1 MIIRRLLILLLSLS
15 VASTAWAAE
24 LVVAVRSDSEIGT
37 LSKNEVIDI
46 FLGRFRQLPS
56 GQRAEPLDQA
66 KQSPERQVF
75 YHALINKTAAEI
87 DAYWARLLFTGRVTP
102 PRSMDTQEHLVE
114 ELLRNTRAIGYLD
127 RTKIDR
133 RLRIVFETATP

>member
-1 MIIRRLLILLLSLS
+1 MCIRDSINAEYMERLLILLLSLS

-87 DAYWARLLFTGRVTP
+87 DAYWARLLFTGRVTKKSCLLYTSP
-102 PRSMDTQEHLVE
+102 SPRDQ
-114 ELLRNTRAIGYLD
+114 A
-127 RTKIDR
+127 
-133 RLRIVFETATP
+133 